1 MISDKMLYHVKN
13 GSTIRKM
20 FDEGRE
26 LKKIYGDDNV
36 YDFSIG
42 NPATNVPAQLL
53 NTIHDIILNT
63 NHSYMDNA
71 GYYEVRKN
79 IVNEYNSRYNTNLN
93 PLNMIMTVGAAGGL
107 NIILKTLL
115 NKDDEVI
122 VFSPFFGEYT
132 FYIDNHGGKLVICET
147 DNNFMPNIDDFRS
160 KITDKTKAVIINT
173 PNNPTGVVYSEKL
186 LIDIADILKNANH
199 TIYLIS
205 DEPYREIIYTANK
218 SYVPITNIY
227 DNSIICYSYSKSLAI
242 PGERVGYVLFSEKIY
257 DVENLR
263 IGLKTA
269 NRILGFVNA
278 PSLFQKAIGLN
289 PNLLTD
295 IELYK
300 KNMKVL
306 KEILDEIGYE
316 YIEPEGAFY
325 LFLKSLEE
333 DDIVFCDNA
342 KKYNLLI
349 VPSSSFGCKG
359 YARISYCVN
368 NDTIVKSKES
378 FIQLWRYY
386 NDNNRKN

>member
-289 PNLLTD
+289 PDLLTD